1 MERLNDIIFYHMD
14 KAIKTYRQF
23 AQKQLKKAGLNLTID
38 QWLVLK
44 TINDNKDVS
53 QRDIAVAVFKD
64 EASVTRIIE
73 LLVKKGLL
81 TRNFHATDRRKIDL
95 QVNKSTKELLRK
107 VRGITLKNRATAL
120 NGIDPD
126 DIEIVKKILTS
137 ISANC
142 ADSL

>member
-1 MERLNDIIFYHMD
+1 MEKLNDIIFYHMD

-44 TINDNKDVS
+44 AINDSRNLS
-53 QRDIAVAVFKD
+53 QKDIAATVFKD

-73 LLVKKGLL
+73 LLVSKGLL
-81 TRNFHATDRRKIDL
+81 IRNFHATDRRKIDL
-95 QVNKSTKELLRK
+95 QVTKTTKDLLKK
-107 VRGITLKNRATAL
+107 VHGITLKNRATAL
-120 NGIDPD
+120 NGLEPD
-126 DIEIVKKILTS
+126 HIEIAKKVLIS

-142 ADSL
+142 AGNS